1 MQTSNALFLNII
13 SMTFQSH
20 LTLTTRRGKL
30 MEICTGQNMCLLI
43 TMDLYVMNMQA
54 TVVWRILKMLLL
66 SYYKR
71 QEDPKDEIFDIYG
84 MQFYGMAPE
93 ICVGY
98 SRLRRFGNNQTL
110 KPEAVNV
117 EVDPGSHDVNV
128 VYLRGRWLWQREG
141 VQYRGGGKEAS
152 AALIM
157 KYNAAKRVHCI
168 MGTSDGKPGKIE
180 IKLDG
185 NHLTG
190 EQLGRDAKLES
201 DVSIASIEWSFM
213 HNLVRADKPE
223 THEIEIIP
231 RSDNFVFYTF
241 VFG

>member
-1 MQTSNALFLNII
+1 M
-13 SMTFQSH
+13 
-20 LTLTTRRGKL
+20 
-30 MEICTGQNMCLLI
+30 
-43 TMDLYVMNMQA
+43 
-54 TVVWRILKMLLL
+54 
-66 SYYKR
+66 
-71 QEDPKDEIFDIYG
+71 
-84 MQFYGMAPE
+84 
-93 ICVGY
+93 
-98 SRLRRFGNNQTL
+98 
-110 KPEAVNV
+110 
-117 EVDPGSHDVNV
+117 
-128 VYLRGRWLWQREG
+128 
-141 VQYRGGGKEAS
+141 
-152 AALIM
+152 IM

-185 NHLTG
+185 NHLTR

-231 RSDNFVFYTF
+231 RSDNIVFYTF